1 MDSKKHDTTDSAAD
15 SKGANEH
22 TDHAG
27 EPVIE
32 SVARG
37 IGTAIGVVASTAAKV
52 MAKVESA
59 EPETKG
65 HDPKSK
71 PRKSSKPRPAAS
83 EGSAKLS
90 ANRMAKKK
98 KKRAAHRNKLKR
110 SNTKG

>member
-1 MDSKKHDTTDSAAD
+1 MDSKKEDTTDSATD
-15 SKGANEH
+15 SPDVKEH
-22 TDHAG
+22 HDHAG

-52 MAKVESA
+52 ISKAESA
-59 EPETKG
+59 EPETKV
-65 HDPKSK
+65 HETKSK
-71 PRKSSKPRPAAS
+71 PRKSSKPRPAAN
-83 EGSAKLS
+83 EGSTKLS